1 MLTYASG
8 ELPPRRVFREPSDGR
23 EDQHL
28 QRLTSPTRHRHSRT
42 YDSYGAAY
50 RYVGPLRRAQGVSPS
65 SLRPHALVALHTDMS
80 GHFVALK
87 VSVCAVTEGEPRTR
101 VLCGGGGKRESMRD
115 CVCATDTH
123 NMTYSYLFHLVF
135 VDT

>member
-8 ELPPRRVFREPSDGR
+8 ELPPRLVFREPSDGR

-50 RYVGPLRRAQGVSPS
+50 RYVGPLRHAQGVCTGIRELMICVWSE
-65 SLRPHALVALHTDMS
+65 R
-80 GHFVALK
+80 
-87 VSVCAVTEGEPRTR
+87 EGRARAYSE
-101 VLCGGGGKRESMRD
+101 GGERE
-115 CVCATDTH
+115 
-123 NMTYSYLFHLVF
+123 
-135 VDT
+135 